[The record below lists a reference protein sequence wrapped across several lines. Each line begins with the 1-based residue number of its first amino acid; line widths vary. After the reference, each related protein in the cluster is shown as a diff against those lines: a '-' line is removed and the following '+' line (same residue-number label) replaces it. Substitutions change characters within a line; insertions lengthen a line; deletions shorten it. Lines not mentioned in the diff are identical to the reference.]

1 MTKYQKIIAVS
12 SEIICVVVTAQLLYR
27 VFNSGLLLSVLLSVL
42 QMCVK
47 SVEPYPKFHLG
58 ECALTLVETT
68 ADTVRP
74 LL

>member
-27 VFNSGLLLSVLLSVL
+27 VFNSGLLLSVL